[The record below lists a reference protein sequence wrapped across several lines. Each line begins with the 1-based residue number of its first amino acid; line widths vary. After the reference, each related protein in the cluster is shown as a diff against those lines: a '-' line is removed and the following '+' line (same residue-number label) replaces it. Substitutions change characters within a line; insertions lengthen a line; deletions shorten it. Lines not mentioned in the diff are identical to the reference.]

1 MQSQYLT
8 KSDKTVKIAVIKS
21 YVQNDLLGFSKQ
33 QNVGFIFEMFEA
45 SQGGCIGLYLFI
57 ILENNIELKVP
68 ARVLSCF
75 LPSGP
80 SVPHLLQSALARL
93 LNSLAS
99 ARAGRDYLANYTTLI
114 ETLVDCL
121 VFVGRNM
128 EPATLEMIIA
138 ALQKLS
144 LK

>member
-1 MQSQYLT
+1 M
-8 KSDKTVKIAVIKS
+8 
-21 YVQNDLLGFSKQ
+21 
-33 QNVGFIFEMFEA
+33 
-45 SQGGCIGLYLFI
+45 
-57 ILENNIELKVP
+57 
-68 ARVLSCF
+68 LSCF

-93 LNSLAS
+93 VNALAS
-99 ARAGRDYLANYTTLI
+99 AKVGRDYLGTYTNLI

-121 VFVGRNM
+121 IFVGRNM
-128 EPATLEMIIA
+128 EPATTAMIIA